1 MTHVSM
7 TVNGDVVEADIEP
20 RTHLGDF
27 LREHRFLTGTH
38 LGCEHGICGACT
50 VQIDGASSRS
60 WYCLGGCVRRGRC
73 GR

>member
-27 LREHRFLTGTH
+27 LRAPILDASMGFAVPVRCRLMALRHALALPWRLRATGQM
-38 LGCEHGICGACT
+38 CGP
-50 VQIDGASSRS
+50 
-60 WYCLGGCVRRGRC
+60 
-73 GR
+73 